1 MLTPSAPIGPFFVK
15 ALGRGLAGWLLAV
28 AAVLSASPVAAAP
41 DGPELNALIERIS
54 LALGGQDG
62 GEAVLEKAK
71 NYSFT
76 FRRSITDAPSGRQV
90 TADHRYLFH
99 QGGKRVRLD
108 IRIRSGK
115 GKDSATVV
123 VGEDAWLLVAGERH
137 ALDPETA
144 SGRLGEFTP
153 QWLFSV
159 PLALATDG
167 RQLLGGASLS
177 LAGRV
182 REKGADRF
190 ILVGTGADGEET
202 ARLEIDARSY
212 RPVEIAFRSSGGNV
226 VYRYGDYR
234 EVEPGLVLPFRREFL
249 RNGIEVSST
258 EVFQLSLS
266 KVGDSGLFAPE
277 ALELPELRAPSP

>member
-1 MLTPSAPIGPFFVK
+1 MPLVPI
-15 ALGRGLAGWLLAV
+15 
-28 AAVLSASPVAAAP
+28 VLSLARAMVSARAAGALVLLLLLSSPTGAAP

-62 GEAVLEKAK
+62 GQSVLDQAK
-71 NYSFT
+71 SYAFT
-76 FRRSITDAPSGRQV
+76 FRRTIKDGPAGRQV

-99 QGGKRVRLD
+99 RGGERVRLD

-115 GKDSATVV
+115 GKDSATVI
-123 VGEDAWLLVAGERH
+123 VGEDAWLLAEGERH
-137 ALDPETA
+137 TVDPATA
-144 SGRLGEFTP
+144 GGRLGEFTP

-177 LAGRV
+177 LVGRV
-182 REKGADRF
+182 REEGGSRF
-190 ILVGTGADGEET
+190 ILVGSGPDGEET
-202 ARLEIDARSY
+202 ARIEIDARSY

-234 EVEPGLVLPFRREFL
+234 EVARGLILPFRREFL

-258 EVFQLSLS
+258 EVFQLKLS
-266 KVGDSGLFAPE
+266 KVGDSSLFDPAV
-277 ALELPELRAPSP
+277 LELPGLAKLPH

>member
-1 MLTPSAPIGPFFVK
+1 MAYRLAWMF
-15 ALGRGLAGWLLAV
+15 ALGLLLQAP
-28 AAVLSASPVAAAP
+28 SIGAAP

-62 GEAVLEKAK
+62 GEAVLSKAK
-71 NYSFT
+71 NYTFT
-76 FRRSITDAPSGRQV
+76 FRRTIKDAPSGRQV

-99 QGGKRVRLD
+99 HGGKRARLD

-115 GKDSATVV
+115 GKDSATVLL
-123 VGEDAWLLVAGERH
+123 GDEAWLLAEGEKH
-137 ALDPETA
+137 AVNPETA

-159 PLALATDG
+159 PLALATEG
-167 RQLLGGASLS
+167 RALLGGASLS
-177 LAGRV
+177 LVGRV
-182 REKGADRF
+182 REGGSDRF
-190 ILVGTGADGEET
+190 ILVGTGDDGEES
-202 ARLEIDARSY
+202 ARLEIDARTY

-234 EVEPGLVLPFRREFL
+234 EVERGLIVPFRREFL

-258 EVFQLSLS
+258 EVFQLELS
-266 KVGDSGLFAPE
+266 KMGDERLFDPE
-277 ALELPELRAPSP
+277 VVELPDLSRKSP